1 MGIEEQLNAVSPID
15 GRYLE
20 KTSKLREY
28 FSEKALIKYRIM
40 VEVYYLNA
48 LLPFIGYDCTVENA
62 TKIRQIYEN
71 WKMIDAVEVKTIE
84 YTTKHDVKAVELF
97 IRNKLDEKRLS
108 QYKEMVH
115 FGLTS
120 QDINSTANILSIRD
134 TNENEVIPLV
144 KQFIEN
150 LTNQSKQ
157 WNIPM
162 LSKTHGQVASPTTLK
177 KEMTVFMYRLNR
189 QIETLKQYKYSTKFG
204 GAVGNF
210 NSHYIAFPDKDWKA
224 FAETFLKQFGLTRNI
239 YTTQIDNYD
248 NYSEIF
254 DNLKRICVI
263 LLDFSRDMWLY
274 ISYDYFQ
281 QVCIEKEVGS
291 STMPHKINPI
301 NFENA
306 EGNLMIAIELLDFVS
321 KKLPVSRLQ
330 RDLTDSTVLRNVG
343 TIYGHIIISV
353 KSLLDGIQRVK
364 PNEDF
369 MKRDLIN
376 NSIVLAEAIQ
386 SILRRENIPNSYD
399 IIKYISRGNKVFNIK
414 AIVVQ
419 LREKLTEASL
429 DPLVIE
435 SILSD
440 IICLDAEEYIGDA

>member
-1 MGIEEQLNAVSPID
+1 MGIEEQLNAISPID

-84 YTTKHDVKAVELF
+84 YTTKHDVKAVEIF

-162 LSKTHGQVASPTTLK
+162 LSKTHGQAASPTTLK

-369 MKRDLIN
+369 MKRDLIK
-376 NSIVLAEAIQ
+376 IVLLHQ
-386 SILRRENIPNSYD
+386 
-399 IIKYISRGNKVFNIK
+399 V
-414 AIVVQ
+414 
-419 LREKLTEASL
+419 
-429 DPLVIE
+429 
-435 SILSD
+435 
-440 IICLDAEEYIGDA
+440 

>member
-48 LLPFIGYDCTVENA
+48 LLPFIGYDCTVKDA

-84 YTTKHDVKAVELF
+84 YTTKHDVKAVEIF

-162 LSKTHGQVASPTTLK
+162 LSKTHGQAASPTTLK

-189 QIETLKQYKYSTKFG
+189 QIETLKQ
-204 GAVGNF
+204 
-210 NSHYIAFPDKDWKA
+210 
-224 FAETFLKQFGLTRNI
+224 
-239 YTTQIDNYD
+239 
-248 NYSEIF
+248 
-254 DNLKRICVI
+254 
-263 LLDFSRDMWLY
+263 
-274 ISYDYFQ
+274 
-281 QVCIEKEVGS
+281 
-291 STMPHKINPI
+291 
-301 NFENA
+301 
-306 EGNLMIAIELLDFVS
+306 
-321 KKLPVSRLQ
+321 
-330 RDLTDSTVLRNVG
+330 
-343 TIYGHIIISV
+343 
-353 KSLLDGIQRVK
+353 
-364 PNEDF
+364 
-369 MKRDLIN
+369 
-376 NSIVLAEAIQ
+376 
-386 SILRRENIPNSYD
+386 
-399 IIKYISRGNKVFNIK
+399 
-414 AIVVQ
+414 
-419 LREKLTEASL
+419 
-429 DPLVIE
+429 
-435 SILSD
+435 
-440 IICLDAEEYIGDA
+440 